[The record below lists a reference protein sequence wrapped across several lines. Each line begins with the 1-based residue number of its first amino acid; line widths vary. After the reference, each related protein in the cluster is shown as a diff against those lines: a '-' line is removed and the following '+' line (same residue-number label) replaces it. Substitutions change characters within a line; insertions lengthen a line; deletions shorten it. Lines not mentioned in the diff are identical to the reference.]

1 MSIQGRSALE
11 RLPTGAADK
20 NSQGL
25 KRLVRYLIQAGV
37 VFMYITQM
45 LGQGPGSIGPGGGAA
60 VTVMARAARNWAEEL
75 GGGLFVSSPAGLP

>member
-1 MSIQGRSALE
+1 MLIQGRSTLE
-11 RLPTGAADK
+11 CLSTGAADK

-25 KRLVRYLIQAGV
+25 KRLVRYFIQAGV

-60 VTVMARAARNWAEEL
+60 VAVMARAA
-75 GGGLFVSSPAGLP
+75 

>member
-1 MSIQGRSALE
+1 ME
-11 RLPTGAADK
+11 RLSAGAADK

-25 KRLVRYLIQAGV
+25 ERLIRYLIQAGV
-37 VFMYITQM
+37 VFMYIAQM

>member
-1 MSIQGRSALE
+1 MFIQGRFALE
-11 RLPTGAADK
+11 RLPAGAADK

-25 KRLVRYLIQAGV
+25 KRLVRYLLYAGV
-37 VFMYITQM
+37 IFVYITEV

-60 VTVMARAARNWAEEL
+60 VTVMARAARNGAEEL

>member
-1 MSIQGRSALE
+1 MESLSA
-11 RLPTGAADK
+11 GAADK

-25 KRLVRYLIQAGV
+25 KRLVRYLLQAGV
-37 VFMYITQM
+37 VFVYITEV

-60 VTVMARAARNWAEEL
+60 VAVMARAAGNRAEEL